1 MPAANRTDT
10 AARPLTQRSRATNGK
25 TLFADGGD
33 MRSPWTRRMRD
44 IFGLHLSDLGG
55 ADAASEGERSIARRA
70 AVTLPPNVGQNVG
83 TIHVKQILLYT
94 SMANGGLRRVGF
106 LAPAELV
113 AGATNSGGRRPKPSA
128 RKRRAAGQCECAPA
142 TPADLDNLDTRA
154 RGPSCRKN
162 RKQQID
168 YCARTR
174 VSRNSNFLIILTIT
188 PTPPHLPFDAENS
201 STPQCELSAALR
213 QQLAA

>member
-83 TIHVKQILLYT
+83 TIHVKQILLYI
-94 SMANGGLRRVGF
+94 SMANGGHSS
-106 LAPAELV
+106 
-113 AGATNSGGRRPKPSA
+113 AGWLPCTSRIGCGRNKQRRP
-128 RKRRAAGQCECAPA
+128 AAE
-142 TPADLDNLDTRA
+142 
-154 RGPSCRKN
+154 
-162 RKQQID
+162 
-168 YCARTR
+168 
-174 VSRNSNFLIILTIT
+174 TIGKKKASGW
-188 PTPPHLPFDAENS
+188 PV
-201 STPQCELSAALR
+201 
-213 QQLAA
+213 

>member
-70 AVTLPPNVGQNVG
+70 AVMTVELEKMEACFAVSDATPEA
-83 TIHVKQILLYT
+83 LDLYQRT
-94 SMANGGLRRVGF
+94 ANSLRRMLETLG
-106 LAPAELV
+106 L
-113 AGATNSGGRRPKPSA
+113 
-128 RKRRAAGQCECAPA
+128 KRRA
-142 TPADLDNLDTRA
+142 
-154 RGPSCRKN
+154 
-162 RKQQID
+162 
-168 YCARTR
+168 
-174 VSRNSNFLIILTIT
+174 
-188 PTPPHLPFDAENS
+188 PT
-201 STPQCELSAALR
+201 
-213 QQLAA
+213 